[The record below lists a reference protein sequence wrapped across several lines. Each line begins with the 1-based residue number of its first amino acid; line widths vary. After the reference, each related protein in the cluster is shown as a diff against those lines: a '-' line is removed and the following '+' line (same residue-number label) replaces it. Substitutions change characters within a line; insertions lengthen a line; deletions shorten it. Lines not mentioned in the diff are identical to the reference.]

1 MHKTQNNHEL
11 DFNDVKINM
20 DRCNPS
26 GHADLACE
34 QVPKWGI
41 GRRQKSSPHTALRL
55 PGSPIFLFMLLTP
68 LFIGLL
74 QIGFERVAFH

>member
-41 GRRQKSSPHTALRL
+41 RRRQKSSPHTALRL
-55 PGSPIFLFMLLTP
+55 PGSPIFLFVLYPTVHRLIM
-68 LFIGLL
+68 
-74 QIGFERVAFH
+74 QIGFESVAFH